1 MEIAIA
7 LVIIAALVGVILLA
21 RSRIKPSGKGP
32 DGGRGSR
39 PDNNAH

>member
-7 LVIIAALVGVILLA
+7 LVIIAALVGVILFA
-21 RSRIKPSGKGP
+21 RSRIKAADKGP
-32 DGGRGSR
+32 CGGRGSR